1 MKTNVAKITTFALAL
16 FALLF
21 APPAFA
27 EESSSQLSSKKRD
40 QISENCGSIR
50 QSLKLLQ
57 RSDARTRTYYG
68 AIYET
73 ALSKYITP
81 LNLRLVKNDLSSV
94 ALINLQTA
102 LATSRSNFSADYIDY
117 SKSLEELIAI
127 DCRLEP
133 EAFYNKLVSTREKRE
148 VLQDDVKTISTL
160 LTNSVKSVEI
170 IKENLDD

>member
-16 FALLF
+16 FVLLF
-21 APPAFA
+21 APSAFA

-133 EAFYNKLVSTREKRE
+133 ETFYNKLVSTREKRE

>member
-16 FALLF
+16 FVLLF
-21 APPAFA
+21 APSAFA